1 MNCFRESEELTEDH
15 GVTHLAKAAASLNV
29 ALEHQMRGSMSPT

>member
-15 GVTHLAKAAASLNV
+15 GVTHVANAAESLNV
-29 ALEHQMRGSMSPT
+29 ALEHQMRGAMCPT